1 MSKLDFAGATVLIL
15 HKQLCSHA
23 CIFVDVVP
31 VACAARPAL
40 GGRLPGP
47 SLAASFP
54 PALLESA
61 LAVWRASVRQTGRMS
76 KLHEQVS
83 QALWA
88 MSMPHTNE
96 HLTLDG
102 LFCVDIAL
110 EGSKVTG
117 PSLSDFAVS

>member
-1 MSKLDFAGATVLIL
+1 MADL
-15 HKQLCSHA
+15 
-23 CIFVDVVP
+23 
-31 VACAARPAL
+31 ACAARPAL

-54 PALLESA
+54 AALLESA
-61 LAVWRASVRQTGRMS
+61 LAVWKASVRQTGRMS

-88 MSMPHTNE
+88 LAIPHTNE
-96 HLTLDG
+96 HITSDA

-110 EGSKVTG
+110 EGSKVSR
-117 PSLSDFAVS
+117 PSLTDNAVQ